1 MLYVSDRAISVKEE
15 SRIINML
22 NTRREKP
29 KGTTG
34 DNSSEWDIESE
45 VL

>member
-1 MLYVSDRAISVKEE
+1 MLCVSDRAISVKEE
-15 SRIINML
+15 SRTINMQ